1 MISIHFYIQN
11 CVSSIQ
17 VKYHRHLHFTNLYF
31 FFMIYTNFM
40 KSPKLCKVHKFKD
53 FYIFFR
59 CSPTTVSTCPP
70 IGNMSHVRA
79 FFTSYPFA
87 ASTFTSR
94 ASVAG
99 SQLT

>member
-11 CVSSIQ
+11 CISSIQ
-17 VKYHRHLHFTNLYF
+17 IKYHRHLHFTNLYF

-40 KSPKLCKVHKFKD
+40 KSPKLCKVRKFKD
-53 FYIFFR
+53 FYILLR

-70 IGNMSHVRA
+70 IGNMSHVRT